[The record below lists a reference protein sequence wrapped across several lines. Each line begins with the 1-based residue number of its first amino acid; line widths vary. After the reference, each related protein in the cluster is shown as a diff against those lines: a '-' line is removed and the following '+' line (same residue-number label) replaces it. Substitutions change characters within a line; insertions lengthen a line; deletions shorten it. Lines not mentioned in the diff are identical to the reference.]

1 MYQSIAKKKSNFC
14 NTHINLNLI
23 LKVKE
28 EQKKEAWFFMLVVPT
43 TSWLGIIGNQAKIL
57 HKLFL
62 FNIRVTNSPKWF
74 SEGLWMP
81 KRCQ

>member
-1 MYQSIAKKKSNFC
+1 MYQSIAKKNLNWQNFC
-14 NTHINLNLI
+14 NSGINLNLI

-43 TSWLGIIGNQAKIL
+43 TSWLGIIFGNQAKIL

-62 FNIRVTNSPKWF
+62 R
-74 SEGLWMP
+74 
-81 KRCQ
+81 

>member
-1 MYQSIAKKKSNFC
+1 MYQSIAKKNLNFC
-14 NTHINLNLI
+14 NSCINLNLI

-62 FNIRVTNSPKWF
+62 ILVTHLPKWF
-74 SEGLWMP
+74 SEGPWMP

>member
-1 MYQSIAKKKSNFC
+1 MYQSIAKKNLNWQNFC
-14 NTHINLNLI
+14 NSRINLNLI

-43 TSWLGIIGNQAKIL
+43 TSWLGIFGNQAKIL

-62 FNIRVTNSPKWF
+62 R
-74 SEGLWMP
+74 
-81 KRCQ
+81 